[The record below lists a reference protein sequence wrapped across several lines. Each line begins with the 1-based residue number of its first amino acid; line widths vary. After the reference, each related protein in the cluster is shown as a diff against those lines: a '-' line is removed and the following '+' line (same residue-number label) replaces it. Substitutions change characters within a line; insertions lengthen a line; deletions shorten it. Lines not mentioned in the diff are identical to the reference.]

1 MRNDSG
7 WDDANPA
14 RKRAHVQVQKDYEGV
29 QMKSSREQFEEWIAN
44 TTSSDLHGRIMLDK
58 SENGS
63 YRHIATNNK
72 WSAWQAS
79 RAAIEIELPDITD
92 AQYQSKHIEGGF
104 RAEAFWLQV
113 RKCIENVGL
122 KVKS

>member
-1 MRNDSG
+1 
-7 WDDANPA
+7 
-14 RKRAHVQVQKDYEGV
+14 
-29 QMKSSREQFEEWIAN
+29 MKSSREQFEEWFDEY
-44 TTSSDLHGRIMLDK
+44 TSSAPGRCKILRA
-58 SENGS
+58 GIG
-63 YRHIATNNK
+63 YRNIACQEQ
-72 WSAWQAS
+72 WESWQAS

-104 RAEAFWLQV
+104 RSEAFWLQV

>member
-1 MRNDSG
+1 
-7 WDDANPA
+7 
-14 RKRAHVQVQKDYEGV
+14 
-29 QMKSSREQFEEWIAN
+29 MKSSREQFEEWAEDVGALPWGYLKKQRTPGGGCSVQIYN
-44 TTSSDLHGRIMLDK
+44 YM
-58 SENGS
+58 
-63 YRHIATNNK
+63 

-79 RAAIEIELPDITD
+79 REAIEIELPDITD

-104 RAEAFWLQV
+104 RSEAFWLQV

>member
-1 MRNDSG
+1 
-7 WDDANPA
+7 
-14 RKRAHVQVQKDYEGV
+14 
-29 QMKSSREQFEEWIAN
+29 MKSSREQFEEWFTQTWPDSGMDAHRYKLALLI
-44 TTSSDLHGRIMLDK
+44 
-58 SENGS
+58 
-63 YRHIATNNK
+63 
-72 WSAWQAS
+72 AWQAS

-104 RAEAFWLQV
+104 RSEAFWLQV